1 MALRFEK
8 GKLRPQPTR
17 LKDVA
22 RRERS
27 EERSRN
33 QDEKGRFVA
42 GNRAPEGRKLKSIIR
57 RHLGKD
63 AAGEAVE
70 VLFAETKQIF
80 QALVKAVG
88 SDAPQVHDTLARRAR
103 WGVLSAHY
111 ALKAVEL
118 GLDTEQGQACL
129 DLALKLDQ
137 RAERLDVTALDLA
150 NRLDSAKPG
159 KSLADQ
165 IGDAVDAQT
174 DGKRGI
180 SDDNQ

>member
-8 GKLRPQPTR
+8 GKRRPQPPR

-22 RRERS
+22 QRERS
-27 EERSRN
+27 GERSRN
-33 QDEKGRFVA
+33 HDASGRFTA

-63 AAGEAVE
+63 AVGEAVE

-80 QALVKAVG
+80 VALVKAVG

-118 GLDTEQGQACL
+118 GLDTEQGQTCL
-129 DLALKLDQ
+129 ELSLKLDQ
-137 RAERLDVTALDLA
+137 RAERLDVTAIDLA
-150 NRLDSAKPG
+150 NRLGLGKPEA

-165 IGDAVDAQT
+165 IGEAVDAQLASGADEGET
-174 DGKRGI
+174 R
-180 SDDNQ
+180 

>member
-33 QDEKGRFVA
+33 HDAKGRFTA
-42 GNRAPEGRKLKSIIR
+42 GNRAPEGRKLKAIIR

-63 AAGEAVE
+63 ASGEAVE
-70 VLFAETKQIF
+70 TLFAETKQIF
-80 QALVKAVG
+80 TALVKAVG
-88 SDAPQVHDTLARRAR
+88 SDAPQVQDTLARRAR

-111 ALKAVEL
+111 ALKAAEL
-118 GLDTEQGQACL
+118 GLDTEKGQACL
-129 DLALKLDQ
+129 ELALKLDQ

-150 NRLDSAKPG
+150 NRLDDLNPEDPAAANRQAADLFTRKPTG
-159 KSLADQ
+159 GSN
-165 IGDAVDAQT
+165 G
-174 DGKRGI
+174 
-180 SDDNQ
+180 S